1 MTRLDIMTEQ
11 PASILVIFGI
21 TGDLSQ
27 RYLLPALY
35 HLTKDGGL
43 NPKTKIIGI
52 TRRDVT
58 TAQLFQKVELC
69 VNEVDNV
76 CDPVALEAMRN
87 RTEMIQMDLDDVE
100 AYEQLSA
107 KLNDI
112 EEEQGE
118 CMNRLYY
125 LSIPPS
131 VYKNIIKLIGQ
142 AGLNKSCLHNQAES
156 RIMVEKPFG
165 SDLETARQLIE
176 STDEVFTE
184 NQIFRIDHFLAKRPV
199 QDILSFRKN
208 NPALEQIWNN
218 NYIASVEISASE
230 DIGIEGRVQFYEPLG
245 ALRDFIQNHL
255 LQIMALVGMEIP
267 DNLSSESIHKSK
279 EAFLSIARP
288 VDTTQKLSAI
298 RAQYEGYTDEVK
310 NPASTTE
317 TYAEINLTIGEGL
330 WSGVP
335 VKIWT
340 GKAMAKKSYQ
350 VKVLFKT
357 ENEEQPFL
365 CFDIQPDDGIKLS
378 GIDNISGINDEQK
391 DILQKI
397 HVPPSTI
404 EKYPNA
410 YETVIQSAIQGDH
423 TLFASSKE
431 VLLSW
436 QIIQPVLDIWRSGSN
451 PIAMYPRGTE
461 GPLGIPNS
469 D

>member
-142 AGLNKSCLHNQAES
+142 AGLNKSSLHNQAES
-156 RIMVEKPFG
+156 QIKVEK
-165 SDLETARQLIE
+165 
-176 STDEVFTE
+176 
-184 NQIFRIDHFLAKRPV
+184 
-199 QDILSFRKN
+199 
-208 NPALEQIWNN
+208 
-218 NYIASVEISASE
+218 
-230 DIGIEGRVQFYEPLG
+230 
-245 ALRDFIQNHL
+245 
-255 LQIMALVGMEIP
+255 
-267 DNLSSESIHKSK
+267 
-279 EAFLSIARP
+279 
-288 VDTTQKLSAI
+288 
-298 RAQYEGYTDEVK
+298 
-310 NPASTTE
+310 
-317 TYAEINLTIGEGL
+317 TYG
-330 WSGVP
+330 
-335 VKIWT
+335 
-340 GKAMAKKSYQ
+340 
-350 VKVLFKT
+350 
-357 ENEEQPFL
+357 
-365 CFDIQPDDGIKLS
+365 
-378 GIDNISGINDEQK
+378 
-391 DILQKI
+391 
-397 HVPPSTI
+397 
-404 EKYPNA
+404 
-410 YETVIQSAIQGDH
+410 
-423 TLFASSKE
+423 
-431 VLLSW
+431 
-436 QIIQPVLDIWRSGSN
+436 
-451 PIAMYPRGTE
+451 
-461 GPLGIPNS
+461 
-469 D
+469 